1 LPIAI
6 AVPTSVALVH
16 SSTLVTAGVYLIIC
30 FNKFLIRTNVR
41 IILRF
46 LSIITIFTSGMIA
59 NINFEFRF
67 RLTVYY
73 HLLVHAIFKSIL
85 AAGAVIHSM
94 KNTQDIRLLENL
106 NEVIPY
112 VIIRLL
118 INNFSNIA
126 LRGVPF
132 ISGFYRKDIIIE
144 NHNFDWSNVKILDK
158 KPSYKKRLTSEMVHI
173 KKQSQGLNKQSES
186 DSLHESYLSIKS
198 FFLS

>member
-1 LPIAI
+1 M
-6 AVPTSVALVH
+6 VPYCLV
-16 SSTLVTAGVYLIIC
+16 I
-30 FNKFLIRTNVR
+30 R

-67 RLTVYY
+67 RLTAYY

-106 NEVIPY
+106 NDVIPY

-144 NHNFDWSNVKILDK
+144 DNIRKREINIFIFILIILSLLLTA
-158 KPSYKKRLTSEMVHI
+158 SYSVRLF
-173 KKQSQGLNKQSES
+173 
-186 DSLHESYLSIKS
+186 YY
-198 FFLS
+198 FFLIED